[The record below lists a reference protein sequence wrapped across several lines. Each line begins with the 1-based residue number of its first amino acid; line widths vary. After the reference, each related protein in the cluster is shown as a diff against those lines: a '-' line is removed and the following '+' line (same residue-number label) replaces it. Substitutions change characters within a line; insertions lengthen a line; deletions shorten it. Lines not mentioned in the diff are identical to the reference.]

1 MPRKLTEKER
11 NKLYRHI
18 TKEKKLF
25 AYLMKKFNMSTDQ
38 ELADFLYTSPSVI
51 SQVRND
57 RIGFSPKLI
66 LVTYDKTGL
75 SIEEIRKLMKE
86 DV

>member
-38 ELADFLYTSPSVI
+38 ELADFFV
-51 SQVRND
+51 
-57 RIGFSPKLI
+57 
-66 LVTYDKTGL
+66 
-75 SIEEIRKLMKE
+75 
-86 DV
+86 